1 MTPTLDRI
9 IEALATF
16 GQAAAVLGLLF
27 LVAGLGLP
35 ASMFAVTVE
44 DMADDGE
51 TELDNE
57 LFGDGGGGQ

>member
-16 GQAAAVLGLLF
+16 GQAAAVLGLLM

-44 DMADDGE
+44 DMADDGDA
-51 TELDNE
+51 ELDDG
-57 LFGDGGGGQ
+57 LFGERADND

>member
-35 ASMFAVTVE
+35 ASMFAYPLVK
-44 DMADDGE
+44 AAW
-51 TELDNE
+51 LSSRSS
-57 LFGDGGGGQ
+57 LIR